1 MAVSCIGTCVPE
13 RIPRWT
19 PCRAPRILSP
29 MGYRN
34 SVKSQLYSTSQ
45 LRLQSEHLRLLRGR
59 VRALRRYRDFEA
71 LLGVLRNPDGRYDQK
86 DAVLLGLVEENQ
98 RSAGGPALSMLSVL
112 MFPALDNIYYRRRWW
127 SQDPDDVWAQVF
139 GAFVKALERYPV
151 ARRRAKVAANIRGE
165 TIGELSKER
174 ARERRV
180 EAAVRELGAVAE
192 FGNDPEL
199 YAVRRRFHRVPQRGV
214 TPATQR
220 GSVPQPRQGSRSRT
234 QTPRSVVGRS

>member
-1 MAVSCIGTCVPE
+1 MV
-13 RIPRWT
+13 
-19 PCRAPRILSP
+19 SP

-34 SVKSQLYSTSQ
+34 SVKSQLYATSQ
-45 LRLQSEHLRLLRGR
+45 LRLQSEHLQLLRGR

-71 LLGVLRNPDGRYDQK
+71 LLGVLRSPDGRYDQK
-86 DAVLLGLVEENQ
+86 DAVLLGLVEEHQ

-151 ARRRAKVAANIRGE
+151 ARRRAKVAANVRGE
-165 TIGELSKER
+165 TSGELSKER

-192 FGNDPEL
+192 VGNDPEL
-199 YAVRRRFHRVPQRGV
+199 YAVRRRFHAAVVGAPRGGRHG
-214 TPATQR
+214 PDR
-220 GSVPQPRQGSRSRT
+220 P
-234 QTPRSVVGRS
+234 PRSPRDRAAEGG